1 MSKQIDYLSRDY
13 ESLKE
18 DLRAYIV
25 NKYPDFS
32 ANVADENSIVSLLLD
47 LNAVVADTMNFYI
60 DKNFNEMFI
69 TTAQEE
75 ESIYKLAHS
84 FGYSPKK
91 KQPARGSVI
100 LYTKITHQIW
110 ENGQAPT
117 QDNMARLDIYR
128 SYLSLTDSTGTE
140 SRYRFLYPVDYNN
153 KVKAFFDDGA
163 VTEKFVNGI
172 TWSWVDEGDF
182 VTIYAKVPVEGSS
195 FTNITLGPFEGKPFE
210 KVTITD
216 PNFYK
221 VHQVY
226 TKSNSYADVR
236 YTGFAFDE
244 LWYEVDYM
252 VNPYG
257 FTTKDP
263 VTGATKRIQTRR
275 RFIKRNTPEGS
286 SLIFGYQNQDTLGMK
301 DLLDEFAATKAT
313 PSLSDSHW
321 PLGKRPDAGTELVCV
336 YLQTTGSKSNQ
347 KEAALN
353 KTQSL
358 NLVYELAP
366 NDSAWTPRVAKSLVL
381 DGGRDEE
388 SIEEIR
394 HSVHSIFRNQERAVT
409 AEDYINVLERIPEDW
424 GVPVFKAGAAVRDVT
439 IFKDPSS
446 VTPTGSSITHKE
458 IDLYVLK
465 LGSDGSLQYVTDAN
479 EQQSLTNYVDYYR
492 MLTDTV
498 YFRKPH
504 IVNIDVEYVATL
516 YNNVISSRVQGEVDQ
531 AIRDFFDL
539 RYWFFGQP
547 VYYDDL
553 AKLFSSVHGVKGI
566 AALNIY
572 ETGDATKTN
581 LFSTRA
587 DIAGST
593 VIYPHQIYQLRNIT
607 GTVR

>member
-1 MSKQIDYLSRDY
+1 MSKQMDYLNRDF
-13 ESLKE
+13 ESLKGG
-18 DLRAYIV
+18 LREYIV

-60 DKNFNEMFI
+60 DKNFNEQFI
-69 TTAQEE
+69 TTAQEK
-75 ESIYKLAHS
+75 ESLYRLAHS
-84 FGYSPKK
+84 LGYSPKG
-91 KQPARGSVI
+91 KQPARGSVTLEI
-100 LYTKITHQIW
+100 KIPYQIW
-110 ENGQAPT
+110 NNGQAAT
-117 QDNMARLDIYR
+117 QDNLPRLDIYQ
-128 SYLSLTDSTGTE
+128 SYFSLTDSTGTE
-140 SRYRFLYPVDYNN
+140 SRYRFLYPVDFNN
-153 KVKAFFDDGA
+153 KVKAFFDAGA
-163 VTEKFVNGI
+163 VGSKFVNGI
-172 TWSWVDEGDF
+172 TWSWADSGDYII
-182 VTIYAKVPVEGSS
+182 VYAKVPVEGSY
-195 FTNITLGPFEGKPFE
+195 FANITLGPFKGKPFE
-210 KVTITD
+210 KVTLTD
-216 PNFYK
+216 TDFYK

-226 TKSNSYADVR
+226 TKSSAIANVR

-244 LWYEVDYM
+244 LWFEVDYM

-257 FTTKDP
+257 FTTVDP
-263 VTGATKRIQTRR
+263 ITGSSKRLQTRR
-275 RFIKRNTPEGS
+275 RFIKRNTPTGS
-286 SLIFGYQNQDTLGMK
+286 SFIFGYQAMDTLGMK
-301 DLLDEFAATKAT
+301 DLLDEFAASKAT
-313 PSLSDSHW
+313 PSLTDAHW

-347 KEAALN
+347 KEN
-353 KTQSL
+353 KLKTS
-358 NLVYELAP
+358 NLTLTYELTP
-366 NDSAWTPRVAKSLVL
+366 NDNSWIPKVSTSSLL

-388 SIEEIR
+388 SLEEIR
-394 HSVHSIFRNQERAVT
+394 HSVHSIFRNQARAVT
-409 AEDYINVLERIPEDW
+409 AEDYINLLERVPEEW
-424 GVPVFKAGAAVRDVT
+424 GVPVFKAGAAVRDVV

-458 IDLYVLK
+458 IDLYALK
-465 LGSDGSLQYVTDAN
+465 LGSDGTLQYITDAQ
-479 EQQSLTNYVDYYR
+479 EQQSLTNYIDHFR

-504 IVNIDVEYVATL
+504 IINIDIEYVATL

-553 AKLFSSVHGVKGI
+553 AKLFSSIHGVKGI

-581 LFSTRA
+581 LFSKRS

-593 VIYPHQIYQLRNIT
+593 IIYPNQIYQLNNIA